1 MLRSLSYSFFSII
14 FMCSLMNPSLSIAN
28 WSTDPAEVDARADAT
43 DPFDNDDTKKK
54 EEEEEEDESGLKD
67 PLEPLNRAI
76 FALNDRVDGVV
87 LRPFAQV
94 YHDLT
99 PRVVHTGVDNFLD
112 NLWFPVYF
120 VNFILQGRMEQ
131 AGKSLFR
138 FLLNSTMGV
147 LGVFDPAEEF
157 GLEKEKT
164 GFGDTLGSWGMQSG
178 PYLMLPFFGPSTF
191 RGAIGLGV
199 DYLGNP
205 LYIMAKNK
213 KVYHR
218 RNKHNQ
224 WWHWY
229 VGKQALE
236 FVHTRSKYLNA
247 LDDLKETSLDYY
259 IAVRSLHE
267 QMITAAQ
274 EKIAADRAKI
284 MEDSSEEENTA
295 KGKPQEKETENH
307 QEKEKEKETE
317 RE

>member
-1 MLRSLSYSFFSII
+1 MMIRFLSCCASIMVCLLLNPDLSLARWSS
-14 FMCSLMNPSLSIAN
+14 NPS
-28 WSTDPAEVDARADAT
+28 DVDAHAEKT
-43 DPFDNDDTKKK
+43 DPFDNNDNK
-54 EEEEEEDESGLKD
+54 EDEDDGGLKD

-87 LRPFAQV
+87 LRPVAQV
-94 YHDLT
+94 YYDLT

-147 LGVFDPAEEF
+147 LGVLDPAEEF
-157 GLEKEKT
+157 GLEREKT
-164 GFGDTLGSWGMQSG
+164 GFGDTLGSWGMEPG
-178 PYLMLPFFGPSTF
+178 PYLMLPLLGPSTF
-191 RGAIGLGV
+191 RGAIGLGA

-259 IAVRSLHE
+259 TAIRSLHE

-274 EKIAADRAKI
+274 EKIRSDRAKI
-284 MEDSSEEENTA
+284 MEDSL
-295 KGKPQEKETENH
+295 
-307 QEKEKEKETE
+307 KEKETDQE
-317 RE
+317 KIDAKETEKETTEENPKD